1 MNTIQIKDKKFV
13 PYIDRKKIQEA
24 IQKVAARIRRFSGT
38 EPAVYM
44 CVERSVV
51 FAADLFREITID
63 SEITF
68 MRMKSY
74 SGTQSTGR
82 VKEIQGLGEDI
93 TGRTVVVV
101 EDIVDTGYTI
111 QHIKEQLRAKNPKD
125 IRVASLLFKPEAL
138 KCDVKVDY
146 VALEIPNAFIVGYGL
161 DYDEQGR
168 NLKDIY
174 VISE

>member
-1 MNTIQIKDKKFV
+1 MSLWKILLIQD
-13 PYIDRKKIQEA
+13 
-24 IQKVAARIRRFSGT
+24 
-38 EPAVYM
+38 
-44 CVERSVV
+44 
-51 FAADLFREITID
+51 
-63 SEITF
+63 
-68 MRMKSY
+68 
-74 SGTQSTGR
+74 
-82 VKEIQGLGEDI
+82 
-93 TGRTVVVV
+93 
-101 EDIVDTGYTI
+101 
-111 QHIKEQLRAKNPKD
+111 IKEQLRAKNPKD

>member
-24 IQKVAARIRRFSGT
+24 IQKVAARINEDLAGQNPLFI
-38 EPAVYM
+38 
-44 CVERSVV
+44 CVLNGAFV

-82 VKEIQGLGEDI
+82 VKEI
-93 TGRTVVVV
+93 GR
-101 EDIVDTGYTI
+101 GYN
-111 QHIKEQLRAKNPKD
+111 RAYSC
-125 IRVASLLFKPEAL
+125 R
-138 KCDVKVDY
+138 C
-146 VALEIPNAFIVGYGL
+146 
-161 DYDEQGR
+161 GR
-168 NLKDIY
+168 Y
-174 VISE
+174 C